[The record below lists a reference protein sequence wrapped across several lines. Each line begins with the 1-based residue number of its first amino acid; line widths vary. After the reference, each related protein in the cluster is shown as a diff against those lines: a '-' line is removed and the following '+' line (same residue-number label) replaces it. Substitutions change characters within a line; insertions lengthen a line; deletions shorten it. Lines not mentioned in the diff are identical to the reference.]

1 MYVYISEQQNFTTF
15 DEKSLYWLEHGLI
28 YGDWE
33 GGPTNDGTFQRTSHW
48 PISNVSNAF
57 VTILTNYNN

>member
-15 DEKSLYWLEHGLI
+15 DEKSLFWLEDELI

-33 GGPTNDGTFQRTSHW
+33 GGPTNDGTFQRTSQL
-48 PISNVSNAF
+48 PISDVSNEFIA
-57 VTILTNYNN
+57 VTTNYN